1 MSSEVSN
8 FNIIF
13 DIGKVLLFTILTIII
28 FAFIYWVIA
37 QNNNNAFKDLNPND
51 NFIKFIYFSTLR
63 TTGRCNNDVEPISI
77 SARIALMVHYIIV
90 YIGIMGIFISIGSA
104 GLHLF
109 DKIKNTIYRKK
120 VCSKKNHKNHNISK
134 LINN

>member
-51 NFIKFIYFSTLR
+51 NFIKFIYFYFIYMVYR
-63 TTGRCNNDVEPISI
+63 PISKN
-77 SARIALMVHYIIV
+77 SAVFFF
-90 YIGIMGIFISIGSA
+90 G
-104 GLHLF
+104 
-109 DKIKNTIYRKK
+109 
-120 VCSKKNHKNHNISK
+120 
-134 LINN
+134 